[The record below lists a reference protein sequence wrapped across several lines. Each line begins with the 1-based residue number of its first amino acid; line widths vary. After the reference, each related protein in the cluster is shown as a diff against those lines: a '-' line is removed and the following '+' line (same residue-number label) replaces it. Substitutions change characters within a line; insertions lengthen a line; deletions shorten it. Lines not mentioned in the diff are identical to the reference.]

1 MVGNGNV
8 AQARHFAEERTLPF
22 PLYTDPSLT
31 TYEAAG
37 MKRGMT
43 LMGITTLKV
52 AARAAKAGF
61 SQGATEG
68 DPWQQGG
75 AHVILPDGR
84 VVFSQISD
92 VAGDHFDPEAAL
104 AALSRA
110 WPTPR

>member
-1 MVGNGNV
+1 
-8 AQARHFAEERTLPF
+8 
-22 PLYTDPSLT
+22 
-31 TYEAAG
+31 

-43 LMGITTLKV
+43 LMGMTTLKV

-92 VAGDHFDPEAAL
+92 VAGDHFDPDAAL